1 MCHYNL
7 LETAD
12 IISENHLLEN
22 TPHLKELSKGTRVF
36 SNDVREDLFNALSNI
51 SSVGALECPPY
62 IFVVC
67 RIANEY
73 VIIDTHIIKSQLG
86 GSDSG
91 IVIVF
96 PNIWN
101 CFSWIIQRLNSSRV
115 KGSDWQ
121 ESYEVSFPTKKY
133 VPIN

>member
-1 MCHYNL
+1 M
-7 LETAD
+7 
-12 IISENHLLEN
+12 
-22 TPHLKELSKGTRVF
+22 KELSKGTRVF

-67 RIANEY
+67 RLANEY
-73 VIIDTHIIKSQLG
+73 IIIDTHIIKSQLG
-86 GSDSG
+86 GSDSE

-101 CFSWIIQRLNSSRV
+101 CFSWIIQRLNSSSV

-121 ESYEVSFPTKKY
+121 ELYEV
-133 VPIN
+133 